1 MKQNNQAPVEHQ
13 SPSEQPSASAGIPES
28 RTDGGRHNLVLVVV
42 IAVVIGMVVF
52 ASRMHKKTAAAGATL
67 QGNAVGAMAPDFTL
81 TTLDGK
87 KVKLS
92 DYRGKAVLLNF
103 WATWCGPCKVEIPWF
118 MDLEKQYAPQGLVI
132 LGVAMD
138 DDGKPTVTKFAQEM
152 KIDYTVLLGND
163 NVADQYGG
171 VEGLPTSFYVDRS
184 GKIVKVVA
192 GLVSHSEIEDGI
204 KEALNSSG
212 SPAKSASLQ

>member
-1 MKQNNQAPVEHQ
+1 MKRNN
-13 SPSEQPSASAGIPES
+13 I
-28 RTDGGRHNLVLVVV
+28 VLVVV
-42 IAVVIGMVVF
+42 IVVVIAMVISAKRVHRG
-52 ASRMHKKTAAAGATL
+52 AGVAGAAV
-67 QGNAVGAMAPDFTL
+67 QGDGVGTVAPDFTL

-118 MDLEKQYAPQGLVI
+118 MDLEKEYKPQGLVV

-138 DDGKPTVTKFAQEM
+138 DDGRQTVAKFAQEM
-152 KIDYTVLLGND
+152 KIDYTVVLGND
-163 NVADQYGG
+163 DVADQYGG
-171 VEGLPTSFYVDRS
+171 VEGLPTTFYLDRN
-184 GKIVKVVA
+184 GKIVKKVA

-204 KEALNSSG
+204 KEALAGATANN
-212 SPAKSASLQ
+212 AAALR

>member
-1 MKQNNQAPVEHQ
+1 VKRN
-13 SPSEQPSASAGIPES
+13 
-28 RTDGGRHNLVLVVV
+28 NLVLVVV
-42 IAVVIGMVVF
+42 IVVVIGMVIF
-52 ASRMHKKTAAAGATL
+52 ARRMHKQSTGIAGL
-67 QGNAVGAMAPDFTL
+67 QQGNAVGAIAPDFTL

-92 DYRGKAVLLNF
+92 NYRGKAVLLNF

-118 MDLEKQYAPQGLVI
+118 IDLEKQYGPQGLVI

-138 DDGKPTVTKFAQEM
+138 DDGKATVTKFAQEM
-152 KIDYTVLLGND
+152 KIDYTVVLGND
-163 NVADQYGG
+163 DVADEYGG
-171 VEGLPTSFYVDRS
+171 VEGLPTTFYVDRN

-192 GLVSHSEIEDGI
+192 GLVSHGEIEDGI

-212 SPAKSASLQ
+212 TPTKTASLQ

>member
-1 MKQNNQAPVEHQ
+1 MKRNNFILVFV
-13 SPSEQPSASAGIPES
+13 
-28 RTDGGRHNLVLVVV
+28 LVLVV
-42 IAVVIGMVVF
+42 GMIVF
-52 ASRMHKKTAAAGATL
+52 AGHMHKKSGSSAAL
-67 QGNAVGAMAPDFTL
+67 QGNAVGAIAPDFTL

-103 WATWCGPCKVEIPWF
+103 WATWCGPCRVEIPWF
-118 MDLEKQYAPQGLVI
+118 MDLEKQYGPQGLVI

-138 DDGKPTVTKFAQEM
+138 DDGKSTVTKFAQDM

-163 NVADQYGG
+163 NVADEYGG
-171 VEGLPTSFYVDRS
+171 VDGLPTTFYVDRD

-192 GLVSHSEIEDGI
+192 GLVSHKEIEDGI
-204 KEALNSSG
+204 KEALNSSA
-212 SPAKSASLQ
+212 SPTKTAALR

>member
-1 MKQNNQAPVEHQ
+1 VKRN
-13 SPSEQPSASAGIPES
+13 
-28 RTDGGRHNLVLVVV
+28 NLVLVVV

-52 ASRMHKKTAAAGATL
+52 ASHMHKKGGAAGAL
-67 QGNAVGAMAPDFTL
+67 QGNAVGAIAPDFTL

-87 KVKLS
+87 KVMLS

-118 MDLEKQYAPQGLVI
+118 IDLEKQYGPQGLVI

-138 DDGKPTVTKFAQEM
+138 DDGKATVTKFAQEM

-163 NVADQYGG
+163 NVADEYGG
-171 VEGLPTSFYVDRS
+171 VEGLPTTFYVDRN

-192 GLVSHSEIEDGI
+192 GLVSHGEIEDGI
-204 KEALNSSG
+204 KEALNSSA
-212 SPAKSASLQ
+212 SPTKTAALH

>member
-1 MKQNNQAPVEHQ
+1 MKRN
-13 SPSEQPSASAGIPES
+13 
-28 RTDGGRHNLVLVVV
+28 NLVLVIV
-42 IAVVIGMVVF
+42 IAVVIGMIVF
-52 ASRMHKKTAAAGATL
+52 AGRMHKKSAAVSGTL
-67 QGNAVGAMAPDFTL
+67 QGNAVGAMAPDFKL

-87 KVKLS
+87 QVKLS

-118 MDLEKQYAPQGLVI
+118 MDLEKQYAPQGLVV

-138 DDGKPTVTKFAQEM
+138 DDGKATVTKFAQEM
-152 KIDYTVLLGND
+152 KIDYTVVLGND

-171 VEGLPTSFYVDRS
+171 VEGLPTTFYVDRN

-204 KEALNSSG
+204 KEALNSSAA
-212 SPAKSASLQ
+212 PAKTASLR

>member
-1 MKQNNQAPVEHQ
+1 MKRN
-13 SPSEQPSASAGIPES
+13 
-28 RTDGGRHNLVLVVV
+28 NLVLIVV
-42 IAVVIGMVVF
+42 IVVVIGMVIF
-52 ASRMHKKTAAAGATL
+52 ASRMHKKSAAAGGAL
-67 QGNAVGAMAPDFTL
+67 QGNAVGAMAPDFAL

-118 MDLEKQYAPQGLVI
+118 MELEKQYAPQGLVI

-138 DDGKPTVTKFAQEM
+138 DDGKATVTKFAQEM

-171 VEGLPTSFYVDRS
+171 VEGLPTTFYVDRN
-184 GKIVKVVA
+184 GKIVKVIA

-204 KEALNSSG
+204 KEALSSTG
-212 SPAKSASLQ
+212 GPTKTAALQ

>member
-1 MKQNNQAPVEHQ
+1 MKRNNF
-13 SPSEQPSASAGIPES
+13 
-28 RTDGGRHNLVLVVV
+28 VLVVV
-42 IAVVIGMVVF
+42 IAVVVGMIFF
-52 ASRMHKKTAAAGATL
+52 AGRMHKKTAAAGGAL
-67 QGNAVGAMAPDFTL
+67 QGDSVGKIAPDFTL

-118 MDLEKQYAPQGLVI
+118 MELEKQYGPQGLVV

-138 DDGKPTVTKFAQEM
+138 DDGKDSVPKFAREM
-152 KIDYTVLLGND
+152 KIDYTVVLGND
-163 NVADQYGG
+163 DVADQYGG
-171 VEGLPTSFYVDRS
+171 VEGLPTTFYIDRD
-184 GKIVKVVA
+184 GKIVKKVA

-204 KEALNSSG
+204 KSALATTGTNS
-212 SPAKSASLQ
+212 SASLR